1 MRNRVVNIKAIGVGG
16 GACNAINRAIAR
28 NLSGVEFI
36 AVNTDV
42 QALSQVRA
50 DRCIQIG
57 DRLTQGLGTGG
68 NAELGY
74 KAADRDRE
82 KIADALKDSDLVFVT
97 AAMGGGTGTGAAP
110 VVAEVAKSMGALTVA
125 VVTRPFTFE
134 GKRRAGIAQQGI
146 EVLQSRVD
154 TPIAIA
160 NDKILSLI
168 SPDTPM
174 QEAFGVADDI
184 LIQGIQ
190 GVSDI
195 ITIPGIVNVDFA
207 DVRSVMANAGSA
219 RLGIGVGFGQSR
231 ATDAVLNATSS
242 PLLDASISGARGVV
256 LNITGGNDLTLHE
269 VHAAAEAIYEVVDR
283 DANIIFGTV
292 VDDRLDDEVRI
303 TVIATGFEA
312 GQAQSTHPVRPPVA
326 TTPPK
331 PTQPVRQPLKPTLQ
345 APPPPPPPTP
355 APTPDGLDLPN
366 FRQQRRSRQGF

>member
-312 GQAQSTHPVRPPVA
+312 GRPQSANPVRPPVA
-326 TTPPK
+326 TAPPNRTP
-331 PTQPVRQPLKPTLQ
+331 PVRQPLKPTLQ
-345 APPPPPPPTP
+345 APPPPPTPT
-355 APTPDGLDLPN
+355 PTPDGLDLPN
-366 FRQQRRSRQGF
+366 FRQQRRSREGF